1 MAFRRL
7 LEANYLAETRDCW
20 HTLGDVVALL
30 RQEEWK
36 ELSEFRIAALQNSST
51 ESRLFPSGFSCLFPP
66 RLILLSWF
74 SGERISAITFAVRR
88 EFLWCDND
96 FCGRN
101 SLRVETCNE
110 TEFRQI
116 NNFSAAKLLLLLE
129 AAREPLAP
137 RAMPNRWKNISA
149 VNNSWGRWTAGLDS
163 ENCNKI
169 YDVINGNSSI
179 IDAFRGQ

>member
-1 MAFRRL
+1 MNFGLQRHKTHPL
-7 LEANYLAETRDCW
+7 NRDCF
-20 HTLGDVVALL
+20 LPLFL
-30 RQEEWK
+30 P
-36 ELSEFRIAALQNSST
+36 
-51 ESRLFPSGFSCLFPP
+51 LFPSSHSFV
-66 RLILLSWF
+66 LI
-74 SGERISAITFAVRR
+74 SGERISAITFSVRR
-88 EFLWCDND
+88 EFLLCDND

-116 NNFSAAKLLLLLE
+116 NNFSAAQRKLLLLLE